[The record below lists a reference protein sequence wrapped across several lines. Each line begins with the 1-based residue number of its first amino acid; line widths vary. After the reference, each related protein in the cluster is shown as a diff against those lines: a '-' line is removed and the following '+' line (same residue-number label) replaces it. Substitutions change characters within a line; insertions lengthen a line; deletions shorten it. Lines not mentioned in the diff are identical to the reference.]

1 MKILPLMTLEAKLK
15 IGASAPFFMKQ
26 LLNRTSVSILSW
38 LCVACATKPDFQ
50 VIRVQGEAQGTTF
63 HITALADSSLDL
75 EPSVDSILR
84 AVDQSMNPWLPVSLI
99 SRINEGDTSLVI
111 DPLFQEV
118 FEESYRIHKI
128 SMGYFDITVGGLA
141 DAWGFGP
148 NGPISLDSTRVDS
161 LMKFVGMKHVRIIE
175 NKVVLDKEGV
185 RFDFNAI
192 AQGYTV
198 DLLCSFLDS
207 KSIDNYLVEVGG
219 ELRGKGHNMEG
230 EIWLIGIDKP
240 NEQRASDP
248 FQAII
253 QLPNKALATSGNYRK
268 FRIDEETGKKYVH
281 TINPLT
287 GYPTQQ
293 SLLSAT
299 VVADRAMT
307 ADGYATAFM
316 AMGLKKAI
324 TTIEADSTLEAMLVY
339 SNKNGEWMVYQ
350 SPGFEKL
357 IR

>member
-1 MKILPLMTLEAKLK
+1 MKTLPLMILEAKIK

-26 LLNRTSVSILSW
+26 RLIRNSALLFSW
-38 LCVACATKPDFQ
+38 LFLACSSQPDFQ

-63 HITALADSSLDL
+63 HITALADSLIDL
-75 EPSVDSILR
+75 EQPVDSILR
-84 AVDQSMNPWLPVSLI
+84 AVDQSMNPWLPSSLI
-99 SRINEGDTSLVI
+99 SRINDGDTSLIV

-118 FEESYRIHKI
+118 FEESRRIHKV
-128 SMGYFDITVGGLA
+128 SNGYFDITVGGLA
-141 DAWGFGP
+141 NAWGFGP

-161 LMKFVGMKHVRIIE
+161 LMKFVGMKHVRLNE
-175 NKVVLDKEGV
+175 NKVVFDEEGI

-207 KSIDNYLVEVGG
+207 RKIDNYLVEVGG
-219 ELRGKGHNMEG
+219 ELRCKGRNMEG
-230 EIWLIGIDKP
+230 KIWRIGIDKP

-253 QLPNKALATSGNYRK
+253 ELPNKALATSGNYRK
-268 FRIDEETGKKYVH
+268 YRVDEETGKKYVH

-287 GYPTQQ
+287 GYTVQQ

-316 AMGLKKAI
+316 AMGLNKAI
-324 TTIEADSTLEAMLVY
+324 AAVEADSTIEAMLVY
-339 SNKNGEWMVYQ
+339 SNKTGEWMVYQ

-357 IR
+357 VR